1 MTSFADLQISQE
13 IIRAMNDMGWEEP
26 TPVQIA
32 AIPTGLRG
40 EDMFAQA
47 QTGTGKT
54 GTYGTIILHRI
65 RPGMRA
71 PSALVLV
78 PTRELANQVH
88 EELSKLSR
96 FTGHTCVPI
105 YGGVGIGP
113 QADKLRRGI
122 DIVVV
127 TPGRAKDLM
136 NRNDLDLSK
145 VSIVVMDEADRM
157 LDMGFAKDLNYILSK
172 VPKKRQTLLFSATM
186 SPDIKQLA
194 LRQMSGPQ
202 EILVSRDEP
211 VLDLTKQYYIVADR
225 EAKRDTLCTILD
237 ASRPKAIVFCHTKR
251 RVDQLTKK
259 LLAYD
264 YTAGAIHGDIAQ
276 NKRERVIR
284 SFKDGSIKVLVA
296 TDVAARGLDIDAVDC
311 VVNFDAPD
319 EPDTYVHRIGRTG
332 RAGKEGMAVSIFL
345 PEERQMIRE
354 IEHRTG
360 KPIDLLDIK
369 VVPRPEP
376 DIRRVSTVQNGPSR
390 GASGPRPRYE
400 KSGGGG
406 DRARMPRSLPGARM
420 DGGRP
425 RSKAQ

>member
-1 MTSFADLQISQE
+1 
-13 IIRAMNDMGWEEP
+13 MNDMGWEEP

-113 QADKLRRGI
+113 QADKLRRGV

-145 VSIVVMDEADRM
+145 ISIVVMDEADRM
-157 LDMGFAKDLNYILSK
+157 LDMGFAKD
-172 VPKKRQTLLFSATM
+172 
-186 SPDIKQLA
+186 
-194 LRQMSGPQ
+194 
-202 EILVSRDEP
+202 
-211 VLDLTKQYYIVADR
+211 
-225 EAKRDTLCTILD
+225 
-237 ASRPKAIVFCHTKR
+237 
-251 RVDQLTKK
+251 
-259 LLAYD
+259 
-264 YTAGAIHGDIAQ
+264 
-276 NKRERVIR
+276 
-284 SFKDGSIKVLVA
+284 
-296 TDVAARGLDIDAVDC
+296 
-311 VVNFDAPD
+311 
-319 EPDTYVHRIGRTG
+319 
-332 RAGKEGMAVSIFL
+332 
-345 PEERQMIRE
+345 
-354 IEHRTG
+354 
-360 KPIDLLDIK
+360 
-369 VVPRPEP
+369 
-376 DIRRVSTVQNGPSR
+376 
-390 GASGPRPRYE
+390 
-400 KSGGGG
+400 
-406 DRARMPRSLPGARM
+406 
-420 DGGRP
+420 
-425 RSKAQ
+425 